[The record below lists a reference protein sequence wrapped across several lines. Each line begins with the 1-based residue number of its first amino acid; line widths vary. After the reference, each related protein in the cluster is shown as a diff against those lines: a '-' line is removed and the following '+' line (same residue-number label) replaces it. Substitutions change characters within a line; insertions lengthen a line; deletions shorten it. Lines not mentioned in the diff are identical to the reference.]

1 MLMSSSALWLA
12 GDRVSY
18 IGKSASLEMSQL
30 LLLFHYISQLISSLI
45 LVTCEAVASVPCIR
59 FALSCLDDRPPPIRE
74 FLCLG
79 LVGSEIADAGPLS
92 VAHWTEFEAQRA
104 LSPSTSTPPS
114 LDPCI
119 PTTPTIAV
127 PSSAHPTRQLPCRS
141 LLSSSLSPNNY
152 FIRELVLR

>member
-18 IGKSASLEMSQL
+18 TGKSASLEMSQVL
-30 LLLFHYISQLISSLI
+30 LLIHYCTSQLISSLI
-45 LVTCEAVASVPCIR
+45 LVTCEAVASVPRIR

-119 PTTPTIAV
+119 PTIAV

-141 LLSSSLSPNNY
+141 LLLSSSLSPNNY
-152 FIRELVLR
+152 FIRGLVLR